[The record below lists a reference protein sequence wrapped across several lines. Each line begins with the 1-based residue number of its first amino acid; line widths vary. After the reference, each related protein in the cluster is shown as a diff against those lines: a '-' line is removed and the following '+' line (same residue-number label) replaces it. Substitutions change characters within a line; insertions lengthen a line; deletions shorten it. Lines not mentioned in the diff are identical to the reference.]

1 MKRSPKLT
9 VTISPISFV
18 YLAVVVAMVAMLWYL
33 SGIVVIIVASL
44 IFAAGLNPSVKR
56 LEKMRFPRWLAV
68 SIIYTLVFVLI
79 GYLVFLIT
87 PSINDQVTTI
97 VKNFPEYRSQ
107 IDQSL
112 SSQPL
117 LKAAFDRLV
126 LLSQSRPDAL
136 ADQVGQAA
144 TGAIGSVFG
153 FITFLV
159 LTFYFLMSGREI
171 LVAVVRYVP
180 GRERQK
186 EIMEIGSES
195 SIKLGRWIRY
205 QLIMSL
211 IVFITTYIILT
222 LLGVKVALSL
232 ALFAGVLQFVPFI
245 GAFIGAVP
253 AALAALV
260 ISPTAA
266 LIFIALTVVI
276 QLILANVISPQLFNK
291 AIGVSP
297 VIILLAALVGFT
309 LLGPIGIIL
318 AVPVAAIID
327 VVFDTMGS
335 DYVKEKIDEATKS

>member
-1 MKRSPKLT
+1 MKRNPKLT

-18 YLAVVVAMVAMLWYL
+18 YLAIVVAMVAVLWYL

-126 LLSQSRPDAL
+126 LLTQSRPDAL

-144 TGAIGSVFG
+144 TSAVGSIFG

-205 QLIMSL
+205 QLLMSL

-245 GAFIGAVP
+245 GAFIGAIP

>member
-1 MKRSPKLT
+1 
-9 VTISPISFV
+9 
-18 YLAVVVAMVAMLWYL
+18 
-33 SGIVVIIVASL
+33 
-44 IFAAGLNPSVKR
+44 
-56 LEKMRFPRWLAV
+56 MRFPRWLAV

-186 EIMEIGSES
+186 EIIEIGSES

>member
-1 MKRSPKLT
+1 MKRSDRVT
-9 VTISPISFV
+9 VTISPMSFV
-18 YLAVVVAMVAMLWYL
+18 YLAIVVALCAMLWYL
-33 SGIVVIIVASL
+33 SGVVVIIVASL
-44 IFAAGLNPSVKR
+44 IFAAGLNPSVRK

-68 SIIYTLVFVLI
+68 TVIYTLVFVLL
-79 GYLVFLIT
+79 GYLIFAIS
-87 PSINDQVTTI
+87 PSITNQVNSIFT
-97 VKNFPEYRSQ
+97 NFPSYQKQ
-107 IDQSL
+107 IEQTL

-117 LKAAFDRLV
+117 LLEGFDRMVSILR
-126 LLSQSRPDAL
+126 RPPEAL

-144 TGAIGSVFG
+144 TGVIGSVFG

-171 LVAVVRYVP
+171 LLAVVRYVP
-180 GRERQK
+180 GKERRK
-186 EIMEIGSES
+186 EILEIGRES
-195 SIKLGRWIRY
+195 SVKLGRWIRY
-205 QLIMSL
+205 QLIMSF
-211 IVFITTYIILT
+211 IVFITTYIILS

-232 ALFAGVLQFVPFI
+232 ALFAGILQFVPFI

-253 AALAALV
+253 ATLAALV
-260 ISPTAA
+260 ISPSAA
-266 LIFIALTVVI
+266 LIFIGLTVLI

-327 VVFDTMGS
+327 VIFDTMGS
-335 DYVKEKIDEATKS
+335 DYVKEKIDEATNT

>member
-117 LKAAFDRLV
+117 LKAAFDRLA

>member
-68 SIIYTLVFVLI
+68 SIIYTFVFVLI

-117 LKAAFDRLV
+117 LKAAFDRLA

>member
-9 VTISPISFV
+9 VTISPMSFV
-18 YLAVVVAMVAMLWYL
+18 YLAIVVAMVAMLWYL

-117 LKAAFDRLV
+117 LKAAFDRLA

>member
-1 MKRSPKLT
+1 
-9 VTISPISFV
+9 
-18 YLAVVVAMVAMLWYL
+18 MVAMLWYL

>member
-117 LKAAFDRLV
+117 LKAAFDRLA

-335 DYVKEKIDEATKS
+335 DCVKEKIDEATKS

>member
-1 MKRSPKLT
+1 
-9 VTISPISFV
+9 
-18 YLAVVVAMVAMLWYL
+18 MVAMLWYL

-117 LKAAFDRLV
+117 LKAAFDRLA
-126 LLSQSRPDAL
+126 LLTQSRPDAL

>member
-117 LKAAFDRLV
+117 LKAAFDRLA
-126 LLSQSRPDAL
+126 LLTQSRPDAL